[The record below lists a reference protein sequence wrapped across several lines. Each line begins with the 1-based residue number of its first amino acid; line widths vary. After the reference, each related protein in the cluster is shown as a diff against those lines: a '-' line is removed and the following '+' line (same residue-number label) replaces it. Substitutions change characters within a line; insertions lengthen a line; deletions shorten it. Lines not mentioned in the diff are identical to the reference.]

1 MVKIRKSQLMV
12 KKFQVSIYSHNDY
25 TSYISKPSKKIRKM
39 INDIVFFL
47 LKYLEDYKEFIYNY

>member
-1 MVKIRKSQLMV
+1 MV